1 MTAPVRR
8 GFVVSGRV
16 QGVAFRAFT
25 RDAAATHGVTGFVAN
40 HADGTVRGECQG
52 EPGSVAAFLEAVRGG
67 SPWSRVDAVELL
79 ELTAAPDEIGF
90 TVRR

>member
-1 MTAPVRR
+1 M
-8 GFVVSGRV
+8 SGRV

-25 RDAAATHGVTGFVAN
+25 SDAAATHGVTGFVAN

-52 EPGSVAAFLEAVRGG
+52 DPRAVAAFLEALHRG
-67 SPWSRVDAVELL
+67 SSWSRVDAVELV
-79 ELTAAPDEIGF
+79 ELTPVPDEIRF